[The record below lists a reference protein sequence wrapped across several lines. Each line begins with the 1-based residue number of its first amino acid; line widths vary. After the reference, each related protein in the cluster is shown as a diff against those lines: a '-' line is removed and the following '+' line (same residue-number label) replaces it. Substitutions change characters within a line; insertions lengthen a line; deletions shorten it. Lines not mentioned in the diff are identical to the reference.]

1 MARPRYEKSVFLNVP
16 FDRRYEPLLRA
27 LVFTI
32 HDCGFVARCAREVDN
47 SGQVRVEKIFDLIAQ
62 SKLGIHDISRTTLDS
77 TNRLPR
83 FNMPLELGVF
93 LGAVRFGVGRQK
105 KKLCLVLD
113 REPFRY
119 QKYCSDISGQDIR
132 AHDTRVDGLIK
143 SVRDW
148 LSSHLIGRNI
158 QVPGHAALFARYTA
172 FRRQLP
178 AQCAEL
184 QLDPVELLFNEYRT
198 LVAGWL
204 LANRWMPL
212 VTDG

>member
-27 LVFTI
+27 LVFTV
-32 HDCGFVARCAREVDN
+32 HDCGFFARCAREVDN

-62 SKLGIHDISRTTLDS
+62 SKLGIHHISRTTLDS
-77 TNRLPR
+77 ANRLPR
-83 FNMPLELGVF
+83 FNMTLELGVF
-93 LGAVRFGVGRQK
+93 LGAARFGAARQK

-113 REPFRY
+113 RDPYRY

-132 AHDTRVDGLIK
+132 AHHNRVDGLVK

-148 LSSHLIGRNI
+148 LSSHLIDRNI
-158 QVPGHAALFARYTA
+158 QVPGHATMAARYQA
-172 FRRQLP
+172 FGRQLP
-178 AQCAEL
+178 AQCAAL
-184 QLDPVELLFNEYRT
+184 HLKPGDLLFNEHRT

-204 LANRWMPL
+204 LANPWTPVRA
-212 VTDG
+212 D